1 MSDESRDQLWNSS
14 WDTYYDSYY
23 YELALSHVV
32 GRLKI
37 FDLVTK
43 IVVALTATGSAVAG
57 WSLWNV
63 AGFKEIWVFIAGT
76 AAVLSIVHAVIQ
88 VQSILTANAELRSSF
103 SSMRL
108 SLESFRQQ
116 LTIIPDFDVTEK
128 NTEYQALRQKYEELV
143 AKYDSS
149 LLLTK
154 KLANNV
160 QSDLNTKLGVS

>member
-1 MSDESRDQLWNSS
+1 MNDKSRNQLWNSS
-14 WDTYYDSYY
+14 WDTYYESYY
-23 YELALSHVV
+23 YELAISHVV
-32 GRLKI
+32 SRWKI

-43 IVVALTATGSAVAG
+43 IVVALTATGSAIAG

-63 AGFKEIWVFIAGT
+63 AGFKEIWIFIAG
-76 AAVLSIVHAVIQ
+76 AAAILSILHAVIQ
-88 VQSILTANAELRSSF
+88 VQSILATNAELRTSF

-116 LTIIPDFDVTEK
+116 LGIIPDFDVTEK
-128 NTEYQALRQKYEELV
+128 NTEYQALRQKYEEL
-143 AKYDSS
+143 ATKYDGD